1 MSEQDDVSKIQ
12 KRYSLTLL
20 NPSSHYISLV
30 ISVAVAGIMAAFV
43 SLTYLNISDVIF
55 PVLSVIGVLV
65 GTQFLDILFSRHKEY
80 SKSLHVSLFGNGLFF
95 VSTLIGF
102 GAMMLFAKDNLDL
115 FYVTIGMFVFASFR
129 IGIFTTILGAS
140 LKKAWGVAF
149 IQPLAMYLVL
159 IPPTMWFDSLTNPMA
174 LLFGAAFLGL
184 ATGWSYFTDRAGRP
198 AVDSTHEL
206 IQAYVTSASKNDPSE
221 MEQIIQRKSKTST
234 VSTTQIKF
242 QSNDKQVRF
251 SMVLPDIHPGPFHP
265 VGGSNIPYL
274 IYKNMDS
281 TAMVMH
287 SISNHDLNLPSQEE
301 VSNYL
306 TSISDSHVLRNGV
319 GCTEPVSV
327 KINNARAA
335 GLLFDKTAL
344 LFLSLSP
351 HGMEDLTM
359 EVRTQIEQFAKNR
372 NFEQVMIVDTHNA
385 MGDEI
390 SKEDSED
397 LLIAAKSTLDTL
409 KTKQSYPFKFGY
421 QNSNDMNIK
430 KADIAMGGIAIL
442 CLEINEKKY
451 FVGWADANNMENG
464 VREQIVKHFA
474 NIGYELI
481 EICTSDT
488 HFTADG
494 ARNKN
499 GYFQLGMI
507 SKPTQLANWYL
518 ELAQKAENQMNEC
531 SFEILENQ
539 SKVKVMGSD
548 IYADYLKCMNKSMN
562 ITKVFLLADA
572 GLFALSIFL

>member
-30 ISVAVAGIMAAFV
+30 ISIAVAGVMAAFV
-43 SLTYLNISDVIF
+43 SVTYLNSGDVIF
-55 PVLSVIGVLV
+55 PVLSVVGVLV

-149 IQPLAMYLVL
+149 IQPVAMYLVL
-159 IPPTMWFDSLTNPMA
+159 IPPTMWIDSLTNPMA

-206 IQAYVTSASKNDPSE
+206 IQAYVTSASKNDPTE
-221 MEQIIQRKSKTST
+221 MEQIIERKAKPST

-242 QSNDKQVRF
+242 QSNDKQVMF

-301 VSNYL
+301 VNNYL
-306 TSISDSHVLRNGV
+306 TSISDSEVLRNGV
-319 GCTEPVSV
+319 GCTEPVTV
-327 KINNARAA
+327 QINNARAG

-359 EVRTQIEQFAKNR
+359 DIRTQIEQFAKNR

-518 ELAQKAENQMNEC
+518 ELAQKAEKQMSEC

>member
-30 ISVAVAGIMAAFV
+30 ISIAVAGVMAAFV
-43 SLTYLNISDVIF
+43 SVTYLNSGDVIF
-55 PVLSVIGVLV
+55 PVLSVVGVLV

-149 IQPLAMYLVL
+149 IQPVAMYLVL
-159 IPPTMWFDSLTNPMA
+159 IPPTMWIDSLTNPMA

-206 IQAYVTSASKNDPSE
+206 IQAYVTSASKNDPRE
-221 MEQIIQRKSKTST
+221 MEQIIERKAKPST

-242 QSNDKQVRF
+242 QSNDKQVMF

-301 VSNYL
+301 VNNYL
-306 TSISDSHVLRNGV
+306 TSISDSQVLRNGV

-327 KINNARAA
+327 QINNARAG

-359 EVRTQIEQFAKNR
+359 DIRTQIEQFAKNR

-385 MGDEI
+385 MGEEI
-390 SKEDSED
+390 SQEDSED

-442 CLEINEKKY
+442 CLEINNKKY

-464 VREQIVKHFA
+464 VREKIVKHFA

-488 HFTADG
+488 HYTADG

-507 SKPTQLANWYL
+507 SEPSQLANWYL
-518 ELAQKAENQMNEC
+518 ELAQKAESQMNEC

>member
-30 ISVAVAGIMAAFV
+30 ISIAVAGVMAAFV
-43 SLTYLNISDVIF
+43 SVTYLNLDDVIF
-55 PVLSVIGVLV
+55 PVLSVVGVLV

-149 IQPLAMYLVL
+149 IQPVAMYLVL
-159 IPPTMWFDSLTNPMA
+159 IPPTMWIDSLTNPMA

-206 IQAYVTSASKNDPSE
+206 IQAYVTSASKNDPTE
-221 MEQIIQRKSKTST
+221 MEQIIERKAKPST

-242 QSNDKQVRF
+242 QSNDKQVMF

-301 VSNYL
+301 VNNYL
-306 TSISDSHVLRNGV
+306 TSISDSEVLRNGV
-319 GCTEPVSV
+319 GCTEPVTV
-327 KINNARAA
+327 QINNARAG

-359 EVRTQIEQFAKNR
+359 DIRTQIEQFAKNR

-518 ELAQKAENQMNEC
+518 ELAQKAEKQMNEC

>member
-1 MSEQDDVSKIQ
+1 
-12 KRYSLTLL
+12 
-20 NPSSHYISLV
+20 
-30 ISVAVAGIMAAFV
+30 
-43 SLTYLNISDVIF
+43 
-55 PVLSVIGVLV
+55 
-65 GTQFLDILFSRHKEY
+65 
-80 SKSLHVSLFGNGLFF
+80 
-95 VSTLIGF
+95 
-102 GAMMLFAKDNLDL
+102 
-115 FYVTIGMFVFASFR
+115 
-129 IGIFTTILGAS
+129 
-140 LKKAWGVAF
+140 
-149 IQPLAMYLVL
+149 MYLVL
-159 IPPTMWFDSLTNPMA
+159 IPPTMWIDSLTNPMA

-206 IQAYVTSASKNDPSE
+206 IQAYVTSASKNDPTE
-221 MEQIIQRKSKTST
+221 MEQIIERKAKPST

-242 QSNDKQVRF
+242 QSNDKQVMF

-301 VSNYL
+301 VNNYL
-306 TSISDSHVLRNGV
+306 TSISDSEVLRNGV
-319 GCTEPVSV
+319 GCTEPVTV
-327 KINNARAA
+327 QINNARAG

-359 EVRTQIEQFAKNR
+359 DIRTQIEQFAKNR

-430 KADIAMGGIAIL
+430 KADIAMGAVSYTHL
-442 CLEINEKKY
+442 T
-451 FVGWADANNMENG
+451 MPT
-464 VREQIVKHFA
+464 
-474 NIGYELI
+474 
-481 EICTSDT
+481 ICS
-488 HFTADG
+488 
-494 ARNKN
+494 
-499 GYFQLGMI
+499 
-507 SKPTQLANWYL
+507 
-518 ELAQKAENQMNEC
+518 
-531 SFEILENQ
+531 
-539 SKVKVMGSD
+539 V
-548 IYADYLKCMNKSMN
+548 
-562 ITKVFLLADA
+562 
-572 GLFALSIFL
+572 

>member
-43 SLTYLNISDVIF
+43 SFTCLNISDVIF

-221 MEQIIQRKSKTST
+221 MEQIIERKSKTST

>member
-30 ISVAVAGIMAAFV
+30 ISIAVAGVMAAFV
-43 SLTYLNISDVIF
+43 SVTYLNSGDVIF
-55 PVLSVIGVLV
+55 PVLSVVGVLV

-149 IQPLAMYLVL
+149 IQPVAMYLVL
-159 IPPTMWFDSLTNPMA
+159 IPPTMWIDSLTNPMA

-206 IQAYVTSASKNDPSE
+206 IQAYVTSASKNDPTE
-221 MEQIIQRKSKTST
+221 MEQIIERKAKPST

-242 QSNDKQVRF
+242 QSNDKQVMF

-265 VGGSNIPYL
+265 VGGSNIQYL

-301 VSNYL
+301 VNNYL
-306 TSISDSHVLRNGV
+306 TSISDSEVLRNGV
-319 GCTEPVSV
+319 GCTEPVTV
-327 KINNARAA
+327 QINNARAG

-359 EVRTQIEQFAKNR
+359 DIRTQIEQFAKNR

-518 ELAQKAENQMNEC
+518 ELAQKAEKQMNEC

>member
-20 NPSSHYISLV
+20 NPSSHYMSLV
-30 ISVAVAGIMAAFV
+30 ISIAVAGVMAAFV
-43 SLTYLNISDVIF
+43 SVTYLNLDDVIF
-55 PVLSVIGVLV
+55 PVLSVVGVLV

-102 GAMMLFAKDNLDL
+102 GAMMLFAKDSLDL

-149 IQPLAMYLVL
+149 IQPVAMYLVL
-159 IPPTMWFDSLTNPMA
+159 IPPTMWIDSLTNPMA

-206 IQAYVTSASKNDPSE
+206 IQAYVTSASKNDPRE
-221 MEQIIQRKSKTST
+221 MEQIIERKAKPST

-242 QSNDKQVRF
+242 QSNDKQVMF

-301 VSNYL
+301 VNNYL
-306 TSISDSHVLRNGV
+306 TSISDSEVLRNGV
-319 GCTEPVSV
+319 GCTEPVTV
-327 KINNARAA
+327 QINNARAG

-359 EVRTQIEQFAKNR
+359 DIRTQIEQFAKNR

-442 CLEINEKKY
+442 CLEINGKKY

-488 HFTADG
+488 HYTADG

-507 SKPTQLANWYL
+507 SEPTQLANWYL
-518 ELAQKAENQMNEC
+518 ELAQKAESQMNEC

-548 IYADYLKCMNKSMN
+548 IYSDYLKCMNKSMN
-562 ITKVFLLADA
+562 ITKIFLLADA

>member
-30 ISVAVAGIMAAFV
+30 ISIAVAGVMAAFV
-43 SLTYLNISDVIF
+43 SVTYLNSGDVIF
-55 PVLSVIGVLV
+55 PVLSVVGVLV

-149 IQPLAMYLVL
+149 IQPVAMYLVL
-159 IPPTMWFDSLTNPMA
+159 IPPTMWIDSLTNPMA

-206 IQAYVTSASKNDPSE
+206 IQAYVTSASKNDPTE
-221 MEQIIQRKSKTST
+221 MEQIIERKAKPST

-242 QSNDKQVRF
+242 QSNDKQVMF

-301 VSNYL
+301 VNNYL
-306 TSISDSHVLRNGV
+306 TSISDSEVLRNGV
-319 GCTEPVSV
+319 GCTEPVTV
-327 KINNARAA
+327 QINNARAG

-359 EVRTQIEQFAKNR
+359 DIRTQIEQFAKNR

-442 CLEINEKKY
+442 CLEINEKKC

-518 ELAQKAENQMNEC
+518 ELAQKAEKQMNEC

>member
-30 ISVAVAGIMAAFV
+30 ISIAVAGVMAAFV
-43 SLTYLNISDVIF
+43 SVTYLNSGDVIF
-55 PVLSVIGVLV
+55 PVLSVVGVLV

-149 IQPLAMYLVL
+149 IQPVAMYLVL
-159 IPPTMWFDSLTNPMA
+159 IPPTMWIDSLTNPMA

-206 IQAYVTSASKNDPSE
+206 IQAYVTSASKNDPRE
-221 MEQIIQRKSKTST
+221 MEQIIERKAKPST

-242 QSNDKQVRF
+242 QSNDKQVMF

-301 VSNYL
+301 VNNYL
-306 TSISDSHVLRNGV
+306 TSISDSEVLRNGV
-319 GCTEPVSV
+319 GCTEPVTV
-327 KINNARAA
+327 QINNARAG

-359 EVRTQIEQFAKNR
+359 DIRTQIEQFAKNR

-518 ELAQKAENQMNEC
+518 ELAQKAEKQMNEC

>member
-1 MSEQDDVSKIQ
+1 MCIRD
-12 KRYSLTLL
+12 R
-20 NPSSHYISLV
+20 SHYISLV
-30 ISVAVAGIMAAFV
+30 ISIVVAGIMTAFV
-43 SLTYLNISDVIF
+43 SLTYLNITDVIF
-55 PVLSVIGVLV
+55 PVLSVVGVLV

-159 IPPTMWFDSLTNPMA
+159 IPSTMWIDSLTNPMA

-206 IQAYVTSASKNDPSE
+206 IQAYVTSASKNDPTE
-221 MEQIIQRKSKTST
+221 MEQIIERKSKHST

-301 VSNYL
+301 VNNYL
-306 TSISDSHVLRNGV
+306 TSISDSQVLRNGV
-319 GCTEPVSV
+319 GCTEPVIV
-327 KINNARAA
+327 QINNARAG

-359 EVRTQIEQFAKNR
+359 DIRTQIEQFAKNR

-442 CLEINEKKY
+442 CLEINNKKY

-488 HFTADG
+488 HYTADG

-518 ELAQKAENQMNEC
+518 ELAQKAEKQMSEC

>member
-1 MSEQDDVSKIQ
+1 MSEQDDVSKIHD
-12 KRYSLTLL
+12 RYSLTLL
-20 NPSSHYISLV
+20 NPSSHYISLA
-30 ISVAVAGIMAAFV
+30 ISLAVAGVMAAFV
-43 SLTYLNISDVIF
+43 SWTYLNMSDVIL
-55 PVLSVIGVLV
+55 PILSVVGVLI

-102 GAMMLFAKDNLDL
+102 GAMMLFGKDNLDL

-140 LKKAWGVAF
+140 LKKAWAVAF
-149 IQPLAMYLVL
+149 IQPLAMYLIL
-159 IPPTMWFDSLTNPMA
+159 IPHVMWIDSLTNPSA

-184 ATGWSYFTDRAGRP
+184 ATAWSYFTDRAGRP

-221 MEQIIQRKSKTST
+221 MEQIIERKAKPST

-242 QSNDKQVRF
+242 QSDDKQVIF

-274 IYKNMDS
+274 IYKNLDS

-301 VSNYL
+301 VKNYL
-306 TSISDSHVLRNGV
+306 DGISDSQVLRNGV
-319 GCTEPVSV
+319 GCTEPVTV
-327 KINNARAA
+327 QINNARAA

-359 EVRTQIEQFAKNR
+359 DVRTQIEQFAKNR
-372 NFEQVMIVDTHNA
+372 NFEQVLIVDTHNA
-385 MGDEI
+385 MGEEI

-397 LLIAAKSTLDTL
+397 MLIAAKSTLDTL
-409 KTKQSYPFKFGY
+409 KTKQNYPFKFGY
-421 QNSNDMNIK
+421 KNSNDMDIQ
-430 KADIAMGGIAIL
+430 KADIAMGGIAVL
-442 CLEINEKKY
+442 CLEINNKKY

-494 ARNKN
+494 ARNRN
-499 GYFQLGMI
+499 GYFQLGVI

-518 ELAQKAENQMNEC
+518 ELAQKAEKQMNEC

-539 SKVKVMGSD
+539 SNVKVMGSD

-562 ITKVFLLADA
+562 ITKIFLLADA

>member
-30 ISVAVAGIMAAFV
+30 ISIAVAGVMAAFV
-43 SLTYLNISDVIF
+43 SVTYLNSGDVIF
-55 PVLSVIGVLV
+55 PVLSVVGVLV

-102 GAMMLFAKDNLDL
+102 GAMMLFAKDDLDL

-149 IQPLAMYLVL
+149 IQPVAMYLVL
-159 IPPTMWFDSLTNPMA
+159 IPSTMWIDALTNPIA

-221 MEQIIQRKSKTST
+221 MEQIIERKAKPST
-234 VSTTQIKF
+234 VATTQIKF
-242 QSNDKQVRF
+242 QSNDKQVIF

-301 VSNYL
+301 VNNYL
-306 TSISDSHVLRNGV
+306 TSISESEVLRNGV

-327 KINNARAA
+327 QINNARAG

-359 EVRTQIEQFAKNR
+359 DIRTQIEQFAKNR

-421 QNSNDMNIK
+421 QNSNGMNIK

-474 NIGYELI
+474 NVGYELI

-499 GYFQLGMI
+499 GYFQLGII
-507 SKPTQLANWYL
+507 SKPEQLANWYL
-518 ELAQKAENQMNEC
+518 ELAKKANMQIKEG

-539 SKVKVMGSD
+539 TDVKVMGSD
-548 IYADYLKCMNKSMN
+548 IYSDYLQCMNKSMN
-562 ITKVFLLADA
+562 ITKIFLLADA
-572 GLFALSIFL
+572 GLFAFSIFL

>member
-20 NPSSHYISLV
+20 NPSSHYMSLV
-30 ISVAVAGIMAAFV
+30 ISIAVAGVMAAFV
-43 SLTYLNISDVIF
+43 SVTYLNLDDVIF
-55 PVLSVIGVLV
+55 PVLSVVGVLV

-102 GAMMLFAKDNLDL
+102 GAMMLFAKDSLDL

-149 IQPLAMYLVL
+149 IQPVAMYLVL
-159 IPPTMWFDSLTNPMA
+159 IPPTMWIDSLTNPMA

-206 IQAYVTSASKNDPSE
+206 IQAYVTSASKNDPRE
-221 MEQIIQRKSKTST
+221 MEQIIERKAKPST

-242 QSNDKQVRF
+242 QSNDKQVMF

-301 VSNYL
+301 VNNYL
-306 TSISDSHVLRNGV
+306 TSISESEVLRNGV
-319 GCTEPVSV
+319 GCTEPVIV
-327 KINNARAA
+327 QINNARAG

-359 EVRTQIEQFAKNR
+359 DIRTQIEQFAKNR

-518 ELAQKAENQMNEC
+518 ELAQKAEKQMNEC

>member
-30 ISVAVAGIMAAFV
+30 ISIAVAGVMAAFV
-43 SLTYLNISDVIF
+43 SVTYLNSGDVIF
-55 PVLSVIGVLV
+55 PVLSVVGVLV

-129 IGIFTTILGAS
+129 IGIFTTILGES

-149 IQPLAMYLVL
+149 IQPVAMYLVL
-159 IPPTMWFDSLTNPMA
+159 IPPTMWIDSLTNPLA

-206 IQAYVTSASKNDPSE
+206 IQAYVTSASKNDPRE
-221 MEQIIQRKSKTST
+221 MEQIIERKAKPST

-242 QSNDKQVRF
+242 QSNDKQVMF

-301 VSNYL
+301 VNNYL
-306 TSISDSHVLRNGV
+306 TSISDSEVLRNGV
-319 GCTEPVSV
+319 GCTEPVTV
-327 KINNARAA
+327 QINNARAG

-351 HGMEDLTM
+351 HGMDDLTM
-359 EVRTQIEQFAKNR
+359 DIRTQIEQFAKNR

-518 ELAQKAENQMNEC
+518 ELAQKAEKQMNEC

>member
-30 ISVAVAGIMAAFV
+30 ISIAVAGVMAAFV
-43 SLTYLNISDVIF
+43 SVTYLNSGDVIF
-55 PVLSVIGVLV
+55 PVLSVVGVLV

-80 SKSLHVSLFGNGLFF
+80 SKSLHVSLFGNGLLI
-95 VSTLIGF
+95 VSTLIGI

-149 IQPLAMYLVL
+149 IQPVAMYLVL
-159 IPPTMWFDSLTNPMA
+159 IPPTMWIDSLTNPMA

-206 IQAYVTSASKNDPSE
+206 IQAYVTSASKNDPTE
-221 MEQIIQRKSKTST
+221 MEQIIERKAKPST

-242 QSNDKQVRF
+242 QSNDKQVMF

-301 VSNYL
+301 VNNYL
-306 TSISDSHVLRNGV
+306 TSISDSEVLRNGV
-319 GCTEPVSV
+319 GCTEPVTV
-327 KINNARAA
+327 QINNARAG

-359 EVRTQIEQFAKNR
+359 DIRTQIEQFAKNR

-385 MGDEI
+385 MGKEI
-390 SKEDSED
+390 SKEDAED
-397 LLIAAKSTLDTL
+397 LLIAA
-409 KTKQSYPFKFGY
+409 
-421 QNSNDMNIK
+421 
-430 KADIAMGGIAIL
+430 
-442 CLEINEKKY
+442 
-451 FVGWADANNMENG
+451 
-464 VREQIVKHFA
+464 
-474 NIGYELI
+474 
-481 EICTSDT
+481 
-488 HFTADG
+488 
-494 ARNKN
+494 
-499 GYFQLGMI
+499 
-507 SKPTQLANWYL
+507 
-518 ELAQKAENQMNEC
+518 
-531 SFEILENQ
+531 
-539 SKVKVMGSD
+539 
-548 IYADYLKCMNKSMN
+548 
-562 ITKVFLLADA
+562 
-572 GLFALSIFL
+572 

>member
-30 ISVAVAGIMAAFV
+30 ISIAVAGVMAAFV
-43 SLTYLNISDVIF
+43 SVTYLNSGDVIF
-55 PVLSVIGVLV
+55 PVLSVVGVLV

-149 IQPLAMYLVL
+149 IQPVAMYLVL
-159 IPPTMWFDSLTNPMA
+159 IPPTMWIDSLTNPIA

-206 IQAYVTSASKNDPSE
+206 IQAYVTSASKNDPTE
-221 MEQIIQRKSKTST
+221 MEQIIERKAKPST

-242 QSNDKQVRF
+242 QSNDKQVMF

-301 VSNYL
+301 VNNYL
-306 TSISDSHVLRNGV
+306 TSISDSEVLRNGV
-319 GCTEPVSV
+319 GCTEPVTV
-327 KINNARAA
+327 QINNARAG

-359 EVRTQIEQFAKNR
+359 DIRTQIEQFAKNR

-518 ELAQKAENQMNEC
+518 ELAQKAEKQMNEC

>member
-30 ISVAVAGIMAAFV
+30 ISIAVAGVMAAFV
-43 SLTYLNISDVIF
+43 SVTYLNMTDVIV
-55 PVLSVIGVLV
+55 PVLSVVAVLV

-149 IQPLAMYLVL
+149 IQPVAMYLVL

-174 LLFGAAFLGL
+174 LLFGATFLGL

-206 IQAYVTSASKNDPSE
+206 IQAYVTSASKNDPRE
-221 MEQIIQRKSKTST
+221 MEQIIERKAKPST

-242 QSNDKQVRF
+242 QSNDKQVMF

-301 VSNYL
+301 VNNYL
-306 TSISDSHVLRNGV
+306 TSISESEVLRNGV
-319 GCTEPVSV
+319 GCTEPVIV
-327 KINNARAA
+327 QINNARAG

-359 EVRTQIEQFAKNR
+359 DIRTQIEQFAKNR

-442 CLEINEKKY
+442 CLEINGKKY

-488 HFTADG
+488 HYTADG

-518 ELAQKAENQMNEC
+518 ELAQKAETQMNEC

-572 GLFALSIFL
+572 GLFGLSIFL

>member
-221 MEQIIQRKSKTST
+221 MEQIIERKSKTST

>member
-20 NPSSHYISLV
+20 NPSSHYMSLV
-30 ISVAVAGIMAAFV
+30 ISIAVAGVMAAFV
-43 SLTYLNISDVIF
+43 SVTYLNSGDVIF
-55 PVLSVIGVLV
+55 PVLSVVGVLV

-149 IQPLAMYLVL
+149 IQPVAMYLVL
-159 IPPTMWFDSLTNPMA
+159 IPPTMWIDSLTNPMA

-206 IQAYVTSASKNDPSE
+206 IQAYVTSASKNDPTE
-221 MEQIIQRKSKTST
+221 MEQIIERKAKPST

-242 QSNDKQVRF
+242 QSNDKQVMF

-301 VSNYL
+301 VNNYL
-306 TSISDSHVLRNGV
+306 TSISDSEVLRNGV
-319 GCTEPVSV
+319 GCTEPVTV
-327 KINNARAA
+327 QINNARAG

-359 EVRTQIEQFAKNR
+359 DIRTQIEQFAKNR

-518 ELAQKAENQMNEC
+518 ELAQKAEKQMNEC

>member
-1 MSEQDDVSKIQ
+1 MCEQDDVSKIQ

-30 ISVAVAGIMAAFV
+30 ISIAVAGVMAAFV
-43 SLTYLNISDVIF
+43 SVTYLNSGDVIF
-55 PVLSVIGVLV
+55 PVLSVVGVLV

-149 IQPLAMYLVL
+149 IQPVAMYLVL
-159 IPPTMWFDSLTNPMA
+159 IPPTMWIDSLTNPMA

-206 IQAYVTSASKNDPSE
+206 IQAYVTSASKNDPTE
-221 MEQIIQRKSKTST
+221 MEQIIERKAKPST

-242 QSNDKQVRF
+242 QSNDKQVMF

-301 VSNYL
+301 VNNYL
-306 TSISDSHVLRNGV
+306 TSISDSEVLRNGV
-319 GCTEPVSV
+319 GCTEPVTV
-327 KINNARAA
+327 QINNARAG

-359 EVRTQIEQFAKNR
+359 DIRTQIEQFAKNR

-518 ELAQKAENQMNEC
+518 ELAQKAEKQMNEC

>member
-30 ISVAVAGIMAAFV
+30 ISIAVAGVMAAFV
-43 SLTYLNISDVIF
+43 SVTYLNVIDVIF

-102 GAMMLFAKDNLDL
+102 GAMMLFAKDSLDL

-149 IQPLAMYLVL
+149 IQPVAMYLVL
-159 IPPTMWFDSLTNPMA
+159 IPPTMWIDSLTNPMA

-206 IQAYVTSASKNDPSE
+206 IQAYVTSASKNDPRE
-221 MEQIIQRKSKTST
+221 MEQIIERKAKPST

-242 QSNDKQVRF
+242 QSNDKQVMF

-301 VSNYL
+301 VNNYL
-306 TSISDSHVLRNGV
+306 TSISESEVLRNGV

-327 KINNARAA
+327 QINNARAG

-359 EVRTQIEQFAKNR
+359 DIRTQIEQFAKNR

-518 ELAQKAENQMNEC
+518 ELAQKAEKQMNDC

>member
-30 ISVAVAGIMAAFV
+30 ISIAVAGVMAAFV
-43 SLTYLNISDVIF
+43 SVTYLNSGDVIF
-55 PVLSVIGVLV
+55 PVLSVVGVLV

-149 IQPLAMYLVL
+149 IQPVAMYLVL
-159 IPPTMWFDSLTNPMA
+159 IPPTMWIDSLTNPMA

-206 IQAYVTSASKNDPSE
+206 IQAYVTSASKNDPTE
-221 MEQIIQRKSKTST
+221 MEQIIERKAKPST

-242 QSNDKQVRF
+242 QSNDKQVMF

-301 VSNYL
+301 VNNYL
-306 TSISDSHVLRNGV
+306 TSISDSEVLRNGV
-319 GCTEPVSV
+319 GCTEPVTV
-327 KINNARAA
+327 QINNARAG

-359 EVRTQIEQFAKNR
+359 DIRTQIEQFAKNR

-421 QNSNDMNIK
+421 QNSSDMNIK

-518 ELAQKAENQMNEC
+518 ELAQKAEKQMNEC

>member
-20 NPSSHYISLV
+20 NPSSHYVSLV

-159 IPPTMWFDSLTNPMA
+159 IPPTMWFDSLTNTMA

-221 MEQIIQRKSKTST
+221 MEQIIERKSKTST

-507 SKPTQLANWYL
+507 SKPTQLSNWYL
-518 ELAQKAENQMNEC
+518 ELAQKAEKQMNEC

-539 SKVKVMGSD
+539 SRVKVMGSD

>member
-30 ISVAVAGIMAAFV
+30 ISIAVAGVMAAFV
-43 SLTYLNISDVIF
+43 SVTYLNSGDVIF
-55 PVLSVIGVLV
+55 PVLSVVGVLV

-149 IQPLAMYLVL
+149 IQPVAMYLVL
-159 IPPTMWFDSLTNPMA
+159 IPPTMWIDSLTNPMA

-206 IQAYVTSASKNDPSE
+206 IQAYVTSASKNDPTE
-221 MEQIIQRKSKTST
+221 MEQIIERKAKPST

-242 QSNDKQVRF
+242 QSNDKQVMF

-301 VSNYL
+301 VNNYL
-306 TSISDSHVLRNGV
+306 TSISDSEVLRNGV
-319 GCTEPVSV
+319 GCTEPVTV
-327 KINNARAA
+327 QINNARAG

-359 EVRTQIEQFAKNR
+359 DIRTQIEQFAKNR

-518 ELAQKAENQMNEC
+518 ELAQKAEKQMNEC

-548 IYADYLKCMNKSMN
+548 
-562 ITKVFLLADA
+562 
-572 GLFALSIFL
+572 LSLIHI

>member
-1 MSEQDDVSKIQ
+1 MPEQDDVSKIQ

-30 ISVAVAGIMAAFV
+30 ISIVIAGIMAVFTTV
-43 SLTYLNISDVIF
+43 TYLETNDVIF
-55 PVLSVIGVLV
+55 PILYVVGALV
-65 GTQFLDILFSRHKEY
+65 GTQFLDVLFSRHREY
-80 SKSLHVSLFGNGLFF
+80 SKSLHVSLFGNALFF
-95 VSTLIGF
+95 VSTIIGF
-102 GAMMLFAKDNLDL
+102 GAMMLFAKDSLDL

-140 LKKAWGVAF
+140 LKKAWAVAF
-149 IQPLAMYLVL
+149 IQPMAMYLVL
-159 IPPTMWFDSLTNPMA
+159 IPNEMWISSLTDPMA
-174 LLFGAAFLGL
+174 LVFGAAFLGL
-184 ATGWSYFTDRAGRP
+184 ATGWSFFTDRAGRP
-198 AVDSTHEL
+198 GVDSTHEL
-206 IQAYVTSASKNDPSE
+206 IQAYVTSASKNDPTE
-221 MEQIIQRKSKTST
+221 MENIIERKAKAST
-234 VSTTQIKF
+234 VLTSQIKF
-242 QSNDKQVRF
+242 QSSDKQVNF

-274 IYKNMDS
+274 IYKSMDS

-287 SISNHDLNLPSQEE
+287 SISNHDLNLPSQQE
-301 VSNYL
+301 VKNYL
-306 TSISDSHVLRNGV
+306 ESITDSQVLRNGV
-319 GCTEPVSV
+319 GCTEPVV
-327 KINNARAA
+327 VQINKARAA

-359 EVRTQIEQFAKNR
+359 YVRTEIEQFAKNR
-372 NFEQVMIVDTHNA
+372 NFEQVLIVDTHNA
-385 MGDEI
+385 MGNEI

-409 KTKQSYPFKFGY
+409 KTKQSFPFKFGY
-421 QNSNDMNIK
+421 ANSDNMMIS
-430 KADIAMGGIAIL
+430 KADIAMGGIAVL
-442 CLEINEKKY
+442 CLELNDKKY

-464 VREQIVKHFA
+464 VREQIVKHFS
-474 NIGYELI
+474 NVDYELI
-481 EICTSDT
+481 EVCTSDT

-507 SKPTQLANWYL
+507 SKPEQLANWYL
-518 ELAQKAENQMNEC
+518 ELAQKAEQKIKEG

-539 SKVKVMGSD
+539 TDVKVMGSD
-548 IYADYLKCMNKSMN
+548 IYSDYLKSMNKSMK

-572 GLFALSIFL
+572 GLFGISIFL

>member
-30 ISVAVAGIMAAFV
+30 ISIALAGIMTAFTTA
-43 SLTYLNISDVIF
+43 TYLQTNDIILPILGVIAA
-55 PVLSVIGVLV
+55 LV

-80 SKSLHVSLFGNGLFF
+80 SKSLHVSLFGNALFF
-95 VSTLIGF
+95 VSVLIGF
-102 GAMMLFAKDNLDL
+102 GAMILFGKENLDL

-140 LKKAWGVAF
+140 LKKAWAVAF
-149 IQPLAMYLVL
+149 IQPVAMYLVL
-159 IPPTMWFDSLTNPMA
+159 IPYDMWFDSLTNPMA

-198 AVDSTHEL
+198 QVDSTHEL
-206 IQAYVTSASKNDPSE
+206 IQAYVTSASKNDPTE
-221 MEQIIQRKSKTST
+221 MEQIIERKAKPST
-234 VSTTQIKF
+234 VTTSQIKF
-242 QSNDKQVRF
+242 QSSDKQVNF

-287 SISNHDLNLPSQEE
+287 SISNHDLNLPSQQE
-301 VSNYL
+301 VKNYL
-306 TSISDSHVLRNGV
+306 ESITDSQVLRNGI
-319 GCTEPVSV
+319 GCTEPVTV
-327 KINNARAA
+327 QINKARAA

-359 EVRTQIEQFAKNR
+359 YVRTEIEQFAKNR
-372 NFEQVMIVDTHNA
+372 NFEQVLIVDTHNA

-409 KTKQSYPFKFGY
+409 KTKQSFPFKFGY
-421 QNSNDMNIK
+421 ANSDEMNIS
-430 KADIAMGGIAIL
+430 KADIAMGGIAVL
-442 CLEINEKKY
+442 CLELNGKKY

-464 VREQIVKHFA
+464 VREQIVKHFS
-474 NIGYELI
+474 NIDYELI

-494 ARNKN
+494 ARNRN
-499 GYFQLGMI
+499 GYFQLGII
-507 SKPTQLANWYL
+507 SKPDQLANWYL
-518 ELAQKAENQMNEC
+518 ELAQKAEQQIKEGR
-531 SFEILENQ
+531 FEILENQ
-539 SKVKVMGSD
+539 SDVKVMGSD
-548 IYADYLKCMNKSMN
+548 IYSDYLKSMNKSMK

-572 GLFALSIFL
+572 GLFAMSIFL

>member
-30 ISVAVAGIMAAFV
+30 ISIAVAGVMAAFV
-43 SLTYLNISDVIF
+43 SVTYLNSGDVIF
-55 PVLSVIGVLV
+55 PVLSVVGVLV

-102 GAMMLFAKDNLDL
+102 GAMMLFAKDSLDL

-149 IQPLAMYLVL
+149 IQPVAMYLVL
-159 IPPTMWFDSLTNPMA
+159 IPPTMWIDSLTNPLA

-206 IQAYVTSASKNDPSE
+206 IQAYVTSASKNDPRE
-221 MEQIIQRKSKTST
+221 MEQIIERKAKPST

-242 QSNDKQVRF
+242 QSNDKQVMF

-301 VSNYL
+301 VNNYL
-306 TSISDSHVLRNGV
+306 TSISDSEVLRNGV
-319 GCTEPVSV
+319 GCTEPVTV
-327 KINNARAA
+327 QINNARAG

-359 EVRTQIEQFAKNR
+359 DIRTQIEQFAKNR

-518 ELAQKAENQMNEC
+518 ELAQKAEKQMNEC

>member
-20 NPSSHYISLV
+20 NPSSHYMSLV
-30 ISVAVAGIMAAFV
+30 ISIAVAGVMAAFV
-43 SLTYLNISDVIF
+43 SLTYLNLDDVIF
-55 PVLSVIGVLV
+55 PVLSVVGVLV

-102 GAMMLFAKDNLDL
+102 GAMMLFAKDSLDL

-149 IQPLAMYLVL
+149 IQPVAMYLVL
-159 IPPTMWFDSLTNPMA
+159 IPPTMWIDSLTNPLA

-206 IQAYVTSASKNDPSE
+206 IQAYVTSASKNDPRE
-221 MEQIIQRKSKTST
+221 MEQIIERKAKPST

-242 QSNDKQVRF
+242 QSNDKQVMF

-301 VSNYL
+301 VNNYL
-306 TSISDSHVLRNGV
+306 TSISDREVLRNGV
-319 GCTEPVSV
+319 GCTEPVTV
-327 KINNARAA
+327 QINNARAG

-359 EVRTQIEQFAKNR
+359 DIRTQIEQFAKNR

-518 ELAQKAENQMNEC
+518 ELAQKAEKQMNEC